1 MSHQNLTVISVAYIK
16 ITIIVAIFLNL
27 SFNQCIYNVLRNCS
41 NLASKNC
48 FFFIIGTKR
57 YLKSMKYIS
66 TSALSIHNEYKYKA
80 TKPSS

>member
-41 NLASKNC
+41 NLASKR
-48 FFFIIGTKR
+48 FFSLLLAQYVT
-57 YLKSMKYIS
+57 
-66 TSALSIHNEYKYKA
+66 
-80 TKPSS
+80 